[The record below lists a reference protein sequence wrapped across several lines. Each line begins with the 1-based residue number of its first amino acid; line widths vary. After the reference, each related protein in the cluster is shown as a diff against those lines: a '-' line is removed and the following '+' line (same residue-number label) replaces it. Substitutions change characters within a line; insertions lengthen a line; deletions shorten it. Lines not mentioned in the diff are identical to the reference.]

1 MESILDDKYFE
12 WKISLEFI
20 SIFDTK
26 EEVVFND
33 YTDFVGFVLAEAEI
47 DKVYVVGVGGRV
59 YVTDNIGDVIYF
71 IEMIFNKVLP
81 NPQKSTLEEMES
93 FSLDAFNFHINCS
106 IEEFYTFE
114 EAYMFA
120 LRMQS

>member
-20 SIFDTK
+20 SIFDTT

-33 YTDFVGFVLAEAEI
+33 YTDFVSFVLSEAEI

-93 FSLDAFNFHINCS
+93 FSLDAFNFNIDCS
-106 IEEFYTFE
+106 ISECHTFE